1 MIFAALRDLQWRRRR
16 IVIAIVGT
24 GLVFAMSLLMSGL
37 ANSFSV
43 EVNRTLDRQGAQAW
57 VILATSPG
65 AFSPGSF
72 LLPGDV
78 AAIIAT
84 TGPQST
90 PVLYGS
96 AVADLGRSRPA
107 DVSVMGIGEG
117 GLAQPSHLDEGDSLL
132 GEGKVSTPRSLGLH
146 TGDQLS
152 LSGRVFTVSGV
163 VDTASV
169 LAGLPLLQMDLADAQ
184 GVLVGGQ
191 PVVSTVLTTDAN
203 PTLPAEY
210 RTQDKPAVARGLMRP
225 LKNAVQSIQFVK
237 ALLWLVAALVLAA
250 VVYLGVLDR
259 TRDIAVFKAT
269 GASTAAVGAGVC
281 VQAVVVAVLAAVLG
295 VGLGVLLAPRFPMQV
310 DIESGSMMSL
320 PLLAM
325 AIGMLAGMLG
335 VRRVAGIEPVTAFG
349 GP

>member
-1 MIFAALRDLQWRRRR
+1 
-16 IVIAIVGT
+16 
-24 GLVFAMSLLMSGL
+24 
-37 ANSFSV
+37 
-43 EVNRTLDRQGAQAW
+43 
-57 VILATSPG
+57 
-65 AFSPGSF
+65 
-72 LLPGDV
+72 
-78 AAIIAT
+78 
-84 TGPQST
+84 
-90 PVLYGS
+90 
-96 AVADLGRSRPA
+96 
-107 DVSVMGIGEG
+107 MGIGEG
-117 GLAQPSHLDEGDSLL
+117 GLAQPSHLVEGDSLL
-132 GEGKVSTPRSLGLH
+132 GEGKVITPRSLGLH

-259 TRDIAVFKAT
+259 TRDIA
-269 GASTAAVGAGVC
+269 
-281 VQAVVVAVLAAVLG
+281 AVLG